1 MINGVCMNNDLKITI
16 PITKEQCELSERMTE
31 NVRASDIKAVSFEV
45 FGTLVNTPFSG
56 SSDLFLLMEKEF
68 PEVRTAKSSFSDLRI
83 ESEADAKRKNKDKCS
98 VTVSRIYEILAKKSK
113 ISDELRDALI
123 KRECDMAVSLVFPRG
138 FGKKL
143 FDTAAESG
151 KKTILLANSVYPRD
165 VIVRMLG
172 LCGYKPPY
180 ELIVTNEVECG
191 ENRSESA
198 FNAVIQKGNL
208 AAKQLLHIGGD
219 VAADVETPIMK
230 GAKAL
235 LLPDTAASMNRSGR
249 LSGYLRAARIYDYDT
264 AEFLP
269 LHLALGLYAAY
280 VFDIPRNKV
289 MHSDFCANPYIL
301 GFIVYGCCKLADI
314 SGLDDNCRSVL
325 AALEDYPEIRRGGE
339 DLNELFKRHFES
351 YLGQFSYNGF
361 TLPLEMLAKH
371 GGSVDVGLLKAHMP
385 EKFHKKW
392 KDGITDAVTVSTE
405 KRTEQNRLE
414 KLADRMFPP
423 GTKVRNMADGVLF
436 KMKGKF

>member
-1 MINGVCMNNDLKITI
+1 MNNDLKITI
-16 PITKEQCELSERMTE
+16 PITKEQRELSEKMTE
-31 NVRASDIKAVSFEV
+31 NIKAADIKAVSFEV
-45 FGTLVNTPFSG
+45 FGTLVNTPFSEDN
-56 SSDLFLLMEKEF
+56 DLFLLMEKEF
-68 PEVRTAKSSFSDLRI
+68 PEVRTAKSTFSDLRI
-83 ESEADAKRKNKDKCS
+83 VSEADAKRKNKDKCS
-98 VTVSRIYEILAKKSK
+98 VTLSRIYEILAKKAK

-151 KKTILLANSVYPRD
+151 KKIVLLANSVYPRD
-165 VIVRMLG
+165 IIERMLEI
-172 LCGYKPPY
+172 CGYKPPY
-180 ELIVTNEVECG
+180 ELIAANEVECG
-191 ENRSESA
+191 ENRDESA
-198 FNAVIQKGNL
+198 FNAVIQKGKVP
-208 AAKQLLHIGGD
+208 AKQLLHIGGD

-269 LHLALGLYAAY
+269 LHLALGLYGAY
-280 VFDIPRNKV
+280 IFDIPRNKV
-289 MHSDFCANPYIL
+289 MHSDFCGNPYIL

-314 SGLDDNCRSVL
+314 SELDDTCGEIL
-325 AALEDYPEIRRGGE
+325 AAVEDCPETRRGGD
-339 DLNELFKRHFES
+339 DLNELFKRHFEA
-351 YLGQFSYNGF
+351 YLGKFSYNGF
-361 TLPLEMLAKH
+361 TLPLEMLANH
-371 GGSVDVGLLKAHMP
+371 GNSADVGLLKAHMP
-385 EKFHKKW
+385 EKSHKKW
-392 KDGITDAVTVSTE
+392 KNGITDAVTAPTGKKS
-405 KRTEQNRLE
+405 EQNRLE

-436 KMKGKF
+436 KMKGKL